1 MDVAFYHDDPSNR
14 LSATV
19 YDPQSSPG
27 SVDSISSTDAG
38 PVCAI
43 AAVPYERFGQDFS
56 KSAAL
61 KGMNLQVQSGNT
73 TYSTAQQLG
82 YSAGSDPTAVPSE
95 SYRQLSNNYEESAN
109 VTTSNNNNLNISE
122 NPFVTSTTK
131 STPEVINSMLKV
143 GAPDF
148 DMLTQYSQ
156 AGQQMPQHVYSRSL
170 MQEQEMYVQNYAREL
185 ARQRTHGG
193 SNPDIATSNQVATPP
208 PSGMLSGS
216 NGAPPNQFESSDSFY
231 NRQQHPD
238 GPSTSAFGAPVST
251 VHYMNNPQPSH
262 PLLMPHHSLNQIKDE
277 LPQTVPVLPKQS
289 ISPIDMEEQEVIK
302 TERKRMR
309 NRLAAS
315 KCRKRKLER
324 ISRLEEKVNNLKQQ
338 NLDLSTNANV
348 LRQQVA
354 ELKSKVMSHVN
365 SGCQMMMS
373 QPQVTF

>member
-14 LSATV
+14 LAAAAA

-27 SVDSISSTDAG
+27 SVDSVSSTDAG

-43 AAVPYERFGQDFS
+43 AAVPFERFGQDCS
-56 KSAAL
+56 KQASL
-61 KGMNLQVQSGNT
+61 KVMNLQVQSGNT
-73 TYSTAQQLG
+73 TYSSAQQRG
-82 YSAGSDPTAVPSE
+82 FPTVSEPIVVSSE
-95 SYRQLSNNYEESAN
+95 SYREPTNIYEEATSSSASNNFALNIADSSVACSSTIRSPESAN
-109 VTTSNNNNLNISE
+109 
-122 NPFVTSTTK
+122 
-131 STPEVINSMLKV
+131 MLKV
-143 GAPDF
+143 GGPEF
-148 DMLTQYSQ
+148 DQMLTQYSQ
-156 AGQQMPQHVYSRSL
+156 AGQQINPQVYPRSL
-170 MQEQEMYVQNYAREL
+170 MQEQEMYSYAREL

-208 PSGMLSGS
+208 PSTIVSGS
-216 NGAPPNQFESSDSFY
+216 NGAPPQYESSDSYY
-231 NRQQHPD
+231 NSRHHLPD
-238 GPSTSAFGAPVST
+238 GPSTSAFGAPAST
-251 VHYMNNPQPSH
+251 VHYMGNPQPGHS
-262 PLLMPHHSLNQIKDE
+262 LLMPSHHPLSQIKDE
-277 LPQTVPVLPKQS
+277 LPQTVPVMSKQS

-324 ISRLEEKVNNLKQQ
+324 ISRLEEKVSSLKQQ
-338 NLDLSTNANV
+338 NHELSSNATL

>member
-14 LSATV
+14 IVTAV
-19 YDPQSSPG
+19 YDSQSSPG
-27 SVDSISSTDAG
+27 SVESFSSTDAG
-38 PVCAI
+38 PVRAI
-43 AAVPYERFGQDFS
+43 AKAPFERFGQDFS
-56 KSAAL
+56 KSCTV
-61 KGMNLQVQSGNT
+61 KGMNLQVQSGNIS
-73 TYSTAQQLG
+73 YSSAQPLG
-82 YSAGSDPTAVPSE
+82 FSAGTNSIVVSSDNYVPISS
-95 SYRQLSNNYEESAN
+95 SYE
-109 VTTSNNNNLNISE
+109 VTTASNSIDQNISD
-122 NPFVTSTTK
+122 PFVTSATN
-131 STPEVINSMLKV
+131 STPEVLNMLKV

-156 AGQQMPQHVYSRSL
+156 AAPQIQQHVYSRSL

-193 SNPDIATSNQVATPP
+193 SNPDIASSNQVATPS
-208 PSGMLSGS
+208 PSGLISGS
-216 NGAPPNQFESSDSFY
+216 NSGPSHQFESSDPYY
-231 NRQQHPD
+231 NSRHTD

-251 VHYMNNPQPSH
+251 VHYINNPQTTH
-262 PLLMPHHSLNQIKDE
+262 PLLMPHHSLSQVKDE
-277 LPQTVPVLPKQS
+277 IPQTVPVLSKQS
-289 ISPIDMEEQEVIK
+289 ISPIDMEEQEIIK

-324 ISRLEEKVNNLKQQ
+324 ISRLEEKVSNLKQQ
-338 NLDLSTNANV
+338 NLELSTNANV

-365 SGCQMMMS
+365 SGCQIMMS

>member
-14 LSATV
+14 IATAA

-27 SVDSISSTDAG
+27 SVESFSSTDAG
-38 PVCAI
+38 PVRAI
-43 AAVPYERFGQDFS
+43 AKAPFERFGQDFS
-56 KSAAL
+56 KSAVL
-61 KGMNLQVQSGNT
+61 KGMNLQVQSGNISYT
-73 TYSTAQQLG
+73 SAQQLNFAVESG
-82 YSAGSDPTAVPSE
+82 PITVSSDSFAP
-95 SYRQLSNNYEESAN
+95 LSNSYE
-109 VTTSNNNNLNISE
+109 VTTTSNIELNISDA
-122 NPFVTSTTK
+122 FVTSATNN
-131 STPEVINSMLKV
+131 STPEALNMLKV

-148 DMLTQYSQ
+148 DNMLTQYSQ
-156 AGQQMPQHVYSRSL
+156 AAPQIQQHAYSRSL

-193 SNPDIATSNQVATPP
+193 SNPDLAASNQVATPS
-208 PSGMLSGS
+208 PSGLISGS
-216 NGAPPNQFESSDSFY
+216 SSGPSHQFEPSDPYFNS
-231 NRQQHPD
+231 RHPD
-238 GPSTSAFGAPVST
+238 GPSTSAFGAPAST
-251 VHYMNNPQPSH
+251 VHYINNPQPTH

-277 LPQTVPVLPKQS
+277 IPQTVPVLPKQS
-289 ISPIDMEEQEVIK
+289 ISPIDMEEQEIIK

-338 NLDLSTNANV
+338 NLELSTNANV

-365 SGCQMMMS
+365 SGCQIMMS